1 MLEFLVEDRGY
12 GSDEIFAYLRRLG
25 IAHILT
31 RNALAKGKPGEFQER
46 HLELVREHKG
56 MRLFALRSFLKL
68 QLENEGPF

>member
-12 GSDEIFAYLRRLG
+12 GSDEIFVYLRRLG
-25 IAHILT
+25 ITHILT
-31 RNALAKGKPGEFQER
+31 GNALVEGGLGEFQER